1 MALALTWDS
10 DSVSVLGA
18 GVTKA
23 FLPKAPLL
31 VDDYNGQALK
41 EQFSSFLLARALLE
55 SELANP
61 DHPPGFI
68 NLERLM
74 TRLAGGMPYDFAT
87 GAEKSFAAPLYEVQQ
102 SLLRRLREARQGR
115 SAHPGELW
123 LFAGLC
129 VRNVVNCSTFT
140 YDDVLD

>member
-74 TRLAGGMPYDFAT
+74 TRLAGGMPYDFST
-87 GAEKSFAAPLYEVQQ
+87 GAEKSFAALLYEVKQ
-102 SLLRRLREARQGR
+102 SFLRRLREAKQARPL
-115 SAHPGELW
+115 HPGELW
-123 LFAGLC
+123 LFAWHC
-129 VRNVVNCSTFT
+129 VETHINCIIFN
-140 YDDVLD
+140 YDDLLV